1 MTAKTSLQLQQ
12 TIIFCVFNSY
22 DWYQFIFVWKDGS
35 NRKNVVFLHGNK
47 IIGFESF
54 YFQNGG
60 KTAARF
66 AYRLRKELRGQG
78 LSRYKHC
85 LSLFRLTSGLP
96 IIVCNINLLSKKCAK
111 TKSARNM
118 INYTFLKSAYH
129 CEFKF
134 SKISRKFCKTKFVF
148 KDNCAKIYAK
158 FLRKNCSICFLLLKA
173 F

>member
-1 MTAKTSLQLQQ
+1 MFPAPANQNCIHKFCTVFSEVSSFVVTLYIIPYINKTEENLVNISK
-12 TIIFCVFNSY
+12 

-96 IIVCNINLLSKKCAK
+96 IIVCNINLLSKKCANK
-111 TKSARNM
+111 K
-118 INYTFLKSAYH
+118 
-129 CEFKF
+129 
-134 SKISRKFCKTKFVF
+134 
-148 KDNCAKIYAK
+148 CAK
-158 FLRKNCSICFLLLKA
+158 
-173 F
+173 

>member
-1 MTAKTSLQLQQ
+1 MTAKWNVFPAPANQNCRHKFLTSFVVTLY
-12 TIIFCVFNSY
+12 IIPYINKTEENLVNISK

-96 IIVCNINLLSKKCAK
+96 IIVCNINLLSKKCANK
-111 TKSARNM
+111 K
-118 INYTFLKSAYH
+118 
-129 CEFKF
+129 
-134 SKISRKFCKTKFVF
+134 
-148 KDNCAKIYAK
+148 CAK
-158 FLRKNCSICFLLLKA
+158 
-173 F
+173 